1 MCGVAPH
8 ERPSF
13 TFNIFVLTFIAGKS
27 IIITLIFKCG
37 SMYATIK
44 RFLLGAYVGGSSSS
58 KVHAQTNSGSN
69 SNNNTRESISLRPGE
84 PNTATPIKS
93 FMLSK
98 EGIKVAQD
106 TEEKL

>member
-1 MCGVAPH
+1 MCGVAPQ

-13 TFNIFVLTFIAGKS
+13 TFNIFVLSFIAGQS

-37 SMYATIK
+37 SMYVTIK
-44 RFLLGAYVGGSSSS
+44 NLLTGAYVGGSSHR
-58 KVHAQTNSGSN
+58 KVHAQTNSN
-69 SNNNTRESISLRPGE
+69 SNHNTRESISLRPGE

-93 FMLSK
+93 IKLSK
-98 EGIKVAQD
+98 EQIKVAKD